1 MSVEVM
7 ARIWR
12 RMGEMLG
19 SRWSAFGAALV
30 ADAEGLPVQPPRL
43 APAAE
48 TWARELAD
56 VSVDRLAAGVHAV
69 GRQGPEWWP
78 TLGAF
83 RALCMG
89 GDLPEQRG
97 PAYRREALTVPLLRD
112 DRPVEVRR
120 AERLARTSTARAALR
135 AAARG
140 AA

>member
-1 MSVEVM
+1 
-7 ARIWR
+7 
-12 RMGEMLG
+12 MLG

-56 VSVDRLAAGVHAV
+56 VSVERLAAGVHAV

-83 RALCMG
+83 RALCLG

-97 PAYRREALTVPLLRD
+97 AAYRWEPPARLRLRD
-112 DRPVEVRR
+112 DRPPEVRR
-120 AERLARTSTARAALR
+120 AERLARTAAARSALR
-135 AAARG
+135 AAVEG